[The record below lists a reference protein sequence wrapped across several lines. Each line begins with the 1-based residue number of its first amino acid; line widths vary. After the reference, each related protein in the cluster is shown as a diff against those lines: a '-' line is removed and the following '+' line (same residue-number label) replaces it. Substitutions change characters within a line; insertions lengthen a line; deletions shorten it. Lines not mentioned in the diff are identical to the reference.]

1 MIALLTLAS
10 EGVTE
15 KTWWNPYLKGS
26 IVALLAIGLFVG
38 SAYLL
43 LYTNVGSRLGFLL
56 TAAAFFG
63 FMTVLTM
70 FWITGQFP
78 NGPLGEELGWPVE
91 EVVSDLSDSSID
103 DVRRLDEEADAAPE
117 ELSGQVEG
125 DLETELTDGDGEF
138 DLFSSPDRY
147 LAVQAVATGGG
158 RKWPFF
164 WSEHPTYAAVQ
175 ICPTADQEVLPL
187 EAPPT
192 PECDPDEPRAW
203 AVSIKDLG
211 SRRLPAWGFFGAS
224 FVLFLVSLL
233 ALHFYE
239 KDQQAAEEPD
249 DPGGSGGSG
258 DGDGPGDGDTPDGN
272 GQSTPSAPEPATT

>member
-1 MIALLTLAS
+1 MIALVTLAS

-26 IVALLAIGLFVG
+26 LIALLSIGLFVG
-38 SAYLL
+38 AAYLL

-56 TAAAFFG
+56 TIAAFFG

-78 NGPLGEELGWPVE
+78 NGPLGEEVGWPVE
-91 EVVSDLSDSSID
+91 EVVSDLEDSQID
-103 DVRRLDEEADAAPE
+103 EVRQFDPETDVADQDLA
-117 ELSGQVEG
+117 GQLIGSVEV
-125 DLETELTDGDGEF
+125 ELTDNDGEF
-138 DLFSSPDRY
+138 DLFSAPDRF
-147 LAVQAVATGGG
+147 LPVQTVATGGE

-164 WSEHPTYAAVQ
+164 WSEHPTYAALQ
-175 ICPTADQEVLPL
+175 ICPTAEQDVLPL

-192 PECDPDEPRAW
+192 PECASGEPQPW
-203 AVSIKDLG
+203 VVSIKDLG

-224 FVLFLVSLL
+224 FLMFLVSLL

-239 KDQQAAEEPD
+239 RDQQADAGGDGEA
-249 DPGGSGGSG
+249 PGGNG
-258 DGDGPGDGDTPDGN
+258 D
-272 GQSTPSAPEPATT
+272 SAPSEPEPATT

>member
-1 MIALLTLAS
+1 MIALVTLAS

-15 KTWWNPYLKGS
+15 KTWWNPYLKG
-26 IVALLAIGLFVG
+26 ALIAVLAIGLFVG
-38 SAYLL
+38 AAYLL

-78 NGPLGEELGWPVE
+78 NGPLGEEVGWPVE
-91 EVVSDLSDSSID
+91 EVVSDLDDSRIEE
-103 DVRRLDEEADAAPE
+103 VGQLDPEADVADQDLA
-117 ELSGQVEG
+117 GQFIGSAEA
-125 DLETELTDGDGEF
+125 ELTDNDGEF
-138 DLFSSPDRY
+138 DLFSAPDRF
-147 LAVQAVATGGG
+147 LPVETLATGGG

-164 WSEHPTYAAVQ
+164 WSEHPTYAALQV
-175 ICPTADQEVLPL
+175 CPTAEQEVLPL

-192 PECDPDEPRAW
+192 PECDPTEPTAW
-203 AVSIKDLG
+203 VVSIKDLG

-224 FVLFLVSLL
+224 SVLFMVSLL

-239 KDQQAAEEPD
+239 KDQLADEEGGGGEA
-249 DPGGSGGSG
+249 PGG
-258 DGDGPGDGDTPDGN
+258 N
-272 GQSTPSAPEPATT
+272 GRSAPSEPEPATT